1 MRRIPRDTSYF
12 RDIIE
17 TGKIYVDKT
26 PWILEMIRPDSDKFY
41 FFSRPRRFGKS
52 LMIATLDEIF
62 RGNRQYFKGLAID
75 SSDYDWKP
83 YPVICLD
90 MSGVTARSATL
101 DVLKERLAYS
111 LNSVAKEYG
120 ISLASEHGP
129 TAFKSLIDDLAALN
143 EEGKCVLLIDEY
155 DAPLSGLLD
164 RLDYLEETR
173 QFLNEFYAV
182 IKERNHKLRFTI
194 LTGVSK
200 FTKLSIFSGLNSP
213 LDISMDP
220 RFAALVGFTEA
231 ELRANFQEHI
241 HAFAEKKGVADEEIM
256 RLLKKWYDG
265 YHFSKNQKDGV
276 YNPFSIAYALMNL
289 DFDNYW
295 GMSGGATI
303 IYERLKCLQR
313 IPEDLNYTTAAR
325 SEFEACDA
333 ENLTLNA
340 LLYQGGYLT
349 IESYNEKAKSY
360 RLRIPNDEIRE
371 TLDQG
376 YVRECLEFTP
386 GFTMTSLFILAIDA
400 LDAGDTTALFD
411 DIVHT
416 LFENIPCDWRLKGE
430 AEAKRYFVM
439 FFKLLGADISSE
451 VPSARGKADVVM
463 KTDSTIYV
471 MEFKFDESVDAAL
484 KQIDEKGYAEP
495 FRADGRPVVKVG
507 VNYDPEKR
515 NIDWRSAGLV
525 DRD

>member
-26 PWILEMIRPDSDKFY
+26 PWLLELIRPDSDKFY

-83 YPVICLD
+83 YPVIRLD
-90 MSGVTARSATL
+90 MSGVTARAATL
-101 DVLKERLAYS
+101 DVMHERLMNRLRSCAE
-111 LNSVAKEYG
+111 EYG
-120 ISLASEHGP
+120 VEIETKHAPE
-129 TAFKSLIDDLAALN
+129 AFVQLIGKLAAQN
-143 EEGKCVLLIDEY
+143 DEGKCVLLIDEY
-155 DAPLSGLLD
+155 DAPITGLLD
-164 RLDYLEETR
+164 DLPYLEQTR
-173 QFLNEFYAV
+173 RYLNEFYAV
-182 IKERNHKLRFTI
+182 IKENNRFLRFTI

-213 LDISMDP
+213 LDISMDL
-220 RFAALVGFTEA
+220 RFAALVGFTEQ
-231 ELRANFQEHI
+231 ELRANFAEHI
-241 HAFAEKKGVADEEIM
+241 HAFAEKRGVTDEEIM

-265 YHFSKNQKDGV
+265 YHFAKGQKEGV

-289 DFDNYW
+289 DFENYW
-295 GMSGGATI
+295 GTSGGATI
-303 IYERLKCLQR
+303 IYERLRRLQR
-313 IPEDLNYTTAAR
+313 MPEDLNHTTAVR

-349 IESYNEKAKSY
+349 IAGYNEKTKSY

-371 TLDQG
+371 TLDEG
-376 YVRECLEFTP
+376 YVRECLEFSP
-386 GFTMTSLFILAIDA
+386 GFTMSSLFEIAMDA
-400 LDAGDTTALFD
+400 LDAGDTTTIFD
-411 DIVHT
+411 EVVHT
-416 LFENIPCDWRLKGE
+416 LFANIPCDWRLKGE

-439 FFKLLGADISSE
+439 FFKLLGADIAGE

-463 KTDSTIYV
+463 KTEAAIYV
-471 MEFKFDESVDAAL
+471 MEFKFDESPDAAL
-484 KQIDEKGYAEP
+484 RQIDGKGYAEP
-495 FRADGRPVVKVG
+495 FRADGLPVIKVG
-507 VNYDPEKR
+507 VNYSSETR
-515 NIDWRSAGLV
+515 NIAWKAV
-525 DRD
+525 K

>member
-26 PWILEMIRPDSDKFY
+26 PWILELIRPEADKFY
-41 FFSRPRRFGKS
+41 FLSRPRRFGKS

-75 SSDYDWKP
+75 SSDYDWKT
-83 YPVICLD
+83 YPVIRLD
-90 MSGVTARSATL
+90 MSAVTARAATQ
-101 DVLKERLAYS
+101 DVMRRRLAYE
-111 LNSVAKEYG
+111 LQRVAREYG
-120 ISLASEHGP
+120 IALEADYEPLS
-129 TAFKSLIDDLAALN
+129 FKRLIETLAARSD
-143 EEGKCVLLIDEY
+143 EGKCVLLIDEY
-155 DAPLSGLLD
+155 DAPITGLLD
-164 RLDYLEETR
+164 DLVRLEETR
-173 QFLNEFYAV
+173 NYLNEFYAV
-182 IKERNHKLRFTI
+182 IKESNRYLRFAM

-213 LDISMDP
+213 LDISMDV
-220 RFAALVGFTEA
+220 RFAALVGFTEG

-241 HAFAEKKGVADEEIM
+241 HAFAEKRGVTDEEIM

-265 YHFSKNQKDGV
+265 YHFSKDQKDGV

-295 GMSGGATI
+295 GTSGGARI
-303 IYERLKCLQR
+303 IYERLRRLQC
-313 IPEDLNYTTAAR
+313 IPEDLNHTVAAR

-349 IESYNEKAKSY
+349 IAGYDEATKSY
-360 RLRIPNDEIRE
+360 LLRIPNDEIRE

-376 YVRECLEFTP
+376 YVRECMEFTP
-386 GFTMTSLFILAIDA
+386 GFTMTSLFIIAMKA
-400 LDAGDTTALFD
+400 LNAGDTTALFD
-411 DIVHT
+411 EVVHT
-416 LFENIPCDWRLKGE
+416 LFANVPCDWRLKGE

-439 FFKLLGADISSE
+439 FFKLLGADISGE
-451 VPSARGKADVVM
+451 APSARGKADVVM
-463 KTDSTIYV
+463 KTKAAIYV
-471 MEFKFDESVDAAL
+471 MEFKFNESADAAL
-484 KQIDEKGYAEP
+484 RQIDEKGYAEP
-495 FRADGRPVVKVG
+495 FRAKALPVIKVG
-507 VNYDPEKR
+507 VNYLPETR
-515 NIDWRSAGLV
+515 NIEWKVG
-525 DRD
+525 